1 MRGAPLVSVVIP
13 TYDRLPLLREAVES
27 VRVQSFTDWELVVV
41 DDGSTDGTQAFLDAL
56 ANEDMRVRPLAM
68 PHSGSATVARSTGV
82 SASRGEW
89 IAFLDSDDLW
99 IPRKL
104 EVQLRE
110 TLQHPECGWSY
121 TAYRHIDARG
131 TEIPGRPARA
141 TPPRSGWILE
151 DILSFTIAAA
161 MPTLLVRRSLF
172 DAIGGFDQALV
183 LRSDY
188 DLALRLALASESV
201 GVADTLVIVRDH
213 PARTTTTYSRLQQLT
228 ANETV
233 FRKAMASAPSAR
245 IRRLCAAQCAAQHA
259 AMARVHADA
268 RDRRAAWR
276 ALAHGVRVAPTSRS
290 AWRAVVAQAARQVG
304 LRR

>member
-1 MRGAPLVSVVIP
+1 MTGVPLVSVVIP
-13 TYDRLPLLREAVES
+13 THDRLPLLREAVES

-41 DDGSTDGTQAFLDAL
+41 DDGSTDGTEAFLDAL

-68 PHSGSATVARSTGV
+68 PHSGSATVARSAGV

-99 IPRKL
+99 VPRKL

-110 TLQHPECGWSY
+110 TLQHPRCGWSY
-121 TAYRHIDARG
+121 TAYRHVDVRG
-131 TEIPGRPARA
+131 NAIPGRPARA

-151 DILSFTIAAA
+151 GIVSFTIAAA
-161 MPTLLVRRSLF
+161 IPTLLVRRSLF

-201 GVADTLVIVRDH
+201 GVTDTLVVVRDH
-213 PARTTTTYSRLQQLT
+213 PARTTSSYPGLGQLDE
-228 ANETV
+228 NEAV
-233 FRKAMASAPSAR
+233 FRKAMVSAPSAR

-259 AMARVHADA
+259 AMARVHAEA
-268 RDRRAAWR
+268 RDQRAAWR
-276 ALAHGVRVAPTSRS
+276 ALERGVRVAPTSLL
-290 AWRAVVAQAARQVG
+290 AWRAVVGHVARQAG

>member
-1 MRGAPLVSVVIP
+1 MTGVPLVSIVLP
-13 TYDRLPLLREAVES
+13 TYDRLPLLREAVAS
-27 VRVQSFTDWELVVV
+27 VRAQTFADWELVVV
-41 DDGSTDGTQAFLDAL
+41 DDGSTDGTRAYLEAL
-56 ANEDMRVRPLAM
+56 ATDDTRVRPLAL
-68 PHSGSATVARSTGV
+68 PHSGTATIARSAGV
-82 SASRGEW
+82 SASRGDW

-99 IPRKL
+99 LPRKL

-121 TAYRHIDARG
+121 TAYRHVDARG
-131 TEIPGRPARA
+131 NEIPGRPARA

-151 DILSFTIAAA
+151 GIVRFTIAAA
-161 MPTLLVRRSLF
+161 IPTLLVRRSLF
-172 DAIGGFDQALV
+172 DAIGGFDQALM

-201 GVADTLVIVRDH
+201 GVTDTLVIVRDH
-213 PARTTTTYSRLQQLT
+213 PARTTSSYPQLGQLEE
-228 ANETV
+228 NEVV
-233 FRKAMASAPSAR
+233 FRKAMATAPTAH
-245 IRRLCAAQCAAQHA
+245 IRRLCAAQCAVQHA

-276 ALAHGVRVAPTSRS
+276 ALEHGVRVAPTSRI
-290 AWRAVVAQAARQVG
+290 AWRAVVGQAARQVG